1 MSMDEHEFMDRVD
14 DLLSAV
20 QQRAPGVFASY
31 LSSAARAGEHGL
43 VLDSIACTLREKNIP
58 LSPEEAAELRELLY
72 YFELPVDALDSINDR
87 DAVLASL
94 NVVRAK

>member
-1 MSMDEHEFMDRVD
+1 MHESEFMDRVD
-14 DLLSAV
+14 DLLGNLLNRLVPRSV
-20 QQRAPGVFASY
+20 SFLTG
-31 LSSAARAGEHGL
+31 AARAGEHGL
-43 VLDSIACTLREKNIP
+43 VLDELTAEIRGRHIP